1 MVQLK
6 KMQQTTREPRREA
19 GFTLLEVMI
28 ALVVLAFGLLAVAS
42 AQIHAMRGG
51 RSGRHTTFAVALAQT
66 QMEQLQRSS
75 WTTLLP
81 TGGWSPG
88 VPMGNTVDAAVAQI
102 EQNYTLS
109 WQIADVVPNVVR
121 TLDVRVNWNEPN
133 RPGRSFTISSARY
146 NHEGL

>member
-6 KMQQTTREPRREA
+6 KMQQPNREPRREA
-19 GFTLLEVMI
+19 GFTLLEVTI
-28 ALVVLAFGLLAVAS
+28 ALVVLAFGLLTVAS

-51 RSGRHTTFAVALAQT
+51 RSGRHTTYAVALAQT
-66 QMEQLQRSS
+66 QMEQLQRST
-75 WTTLLP
+75 WTNLLP

-88 VPMGNTVDAAVAQI
+88 VPMQNTVDAAVAQV
-102 EQNYTLS
+102 EQNYNLS

-121 TLDVRVNWNEPN
+121 TLDVRVTWNEPN